1 MHALLRSVAV
11 AITALLLG
19 FSGVAAAQSA
29 SLEIDIPPQA
39 LGPALLQ
46 LAEKYQLQILFS
58 PEAVKGVNTSRAKG
72 RYTVSE
78 AVAKLIEGTPLT
90 YSFNGKDTVV
100 VRPAAAA
107 GAAQTLPRWRPASR
121 RAPVRGTGRWWK

>member
-1 MHALLRSVAV
+1 MHALIRSAAV

-58 PEAVKGVNTSRAKG
+58 PEAVKGVKVMCSCCGSST
-72 RYTVSE
+72 TVWS
-78 AVAKLIEGTPLT
+78 V
-90 YSFNGKDTVV
+90 
-100 VRPAAAA
+100 
-107 GAAQTLPRWRPASR
+107 
-121 RAPVRGTGRWWK
+121 

>member
-1 MHALLRSVAV
+1 MHALLRSA
-11 AITALLLG
+11 AAAFTALLLG
-19 FSGVAAAQSA
+19 FSGAAAAQSA
-29 SLEIDIPPQA
+29 SLEIDIAPQA
-39 LGPALLQ
+39 LGTALLQ

-58 PEAVKGVNTSRAKG
+58 PEAVKGVNTSGAKG

-107 GAAQTLPRWRPASR
+107 GAGQNPTPAATAARPGAPRGKR
-121 RAPVRGTGRWWK
+121 RA